1 MDGDSDDTNG
11 IIPVLTLTVGAVD
24 VRMFSFLM
32 AGSGGRRVHINPEQV
47 VCLVDMGDERTQIV
61 TTGLSGASSMSL
73 IVETPLEEV
82 ANTLQGQ
89 SEPPRDEAADLID
102 LPPRSGASSPS

>member
-1 MDGDSDDTNG
+1 
-11 IIPVLTLTVGAVD
+11 
-24 VRMFSFLM
+24 MFSFLM
-32 AGSGGRRVHINPEQV
+32 AGSGGRRVHINPDQV

-82 ANTLQGQ
+82 ASTLQGP
-89 SEPPRDEAADLID
+89 SAPPPDRAADPID
-102 LPPRSGASSPS
+102 MPRPGGSSLS